1 MPNLH
6 RTIDEYNGIK
16 LCDMDREA
24 LNTFLGAIAERG
36 AFNALQH
43 VGLHDENAGEDVR
56 DLRALLS
63 GYRVVRKTVWK
74 GIWSQIGRTI
84 SVILTL
90 VLVGAL
96 LKDSPHVKE
105 IVKVILP

>member
-1 MPNLH
+1 MSNLR

-16 LCDMDREA
+16 LCDMDRES
-24 LNTFLGAIAERG
+24 LNTFLGAVAERG
-36 AFNALQH
+36 AYNALQH
-43 VGLHDENAGEDVR
+43 VGLHDENAGNDVR

-63 GYRVVRKTVWK
+63 GYRVVRGTVWK
-74 GIWSQIGRTI
+74 AAWAQLGRTI
-84 SVILTL
+84 AVVITL
-90 VLVGAL
+90 FFVGAL